1 MEDIWEQL
9 ALGADIS
16 SRQLDALRDALPES
30 QAKLMVTT
38 LDDNERRAALK
49 LGLTA
54 PLLAE
59 FYGSRSDEEIDA
71 LISSLQDS
79 ESGPLFTRNKVMRF
93 TRANKGY
100 TPNELFR
107 HLTSDY
113 LAPKYSG
120 DIYTHA
126 GCADLR
132 AKAEHFFAEMGRH
145 QRAGQHAAVANGLRE
160 VVPELQKEFAQ
171 RAKELN
177 LAPITGVLPGASLLY
192 GAASESSS

>member
-59 FYGSRSDEEIDA
+59 FYGSRWVADTVFFWIKDDPNSEEDTIKDK
-71 LISSLQDS
+71 
-79 ESGPLFTRNKVMRF
+79 F
-93 TRANKGY
+93 ANW
-100 TPNELFR
+100 
-107 HLTSDY
+107 
-113 LAPKYSG
+113 
-120 DIYTHA
+120 
-126 GCADLR
+126 
-132 AKAEHFFAEMGRH
+132 
-145 QRAGQHAAVANGLRE
+145 
-160 VVPELQKEFAQ
+160 
-171 RAKELN
+171 
-177 LAPITGVLPGASLLY
+177 LY
-192 GAASESSS
+192 GTHENPSRFQ

>member
-1 MEDIWEQL
+1 MDDIWEQL

-30 QAKLMVTT
+30 QAKMMVLA

-59 FYGSRSDEEIDA
+59 FYANRSDEEIAA

-79 ESGPLFTRNKVMRF
+79 ESGPLFTRNKVIRF
-93 TRANKGY
+93 TRANHGF
-100 TPNELFR
+100 TPNELFH

-113 LAPKYSG
+113 IAPKYSG
-120 DIYTHA
+120 DIYTHPA
-126 GCADLR
+126 CADLR
-132 AKAEHFFAEMGRH
+132 AKSESFFAEMARH
-145 QRAGQHAAVANGLRE
+145 QRAGKKAVVVNGLRE
-160 VVPELQKEFAQ
+160 ILPNLQREYAQ

-192 GAASESSS
+192 GEASEPSS